1 MELEWESIKQLTCR
15 QGAQLLKETP
25 RTKFRSLTFFRT
37 WFHYRYFYIAHDA
50 YPEFDI
56 SRIEASHL
64 SRAFENFKTIVKVVD
79 QDFKLIDVRD
89 LSTAEL
95 MMEMVVLS
103 EERAIA
109 LKAAWKQ
116 AAVFRP
122 VNLRRLCL
130 IEYGLRFYLWKL
142 AVARLQDYPHLD
154 MEECLYTLSKAAHD
168 AWNHM
173 QDRRI
178 KLEVICQNLE
188 DFWQAQHPDLEL
200 AEPDLANLL
209 QAGAERIIRCLGENV
224 PKTSTK
230 FSYNLYLRL
239 FRERMVAVPP
249 RVYLCIIA
257 KVFNTAIFSKFRVH
271 PDQEISAVVYTN
283 NAIEFRGLDLYLF
296 MSDDEI
302 LEIRTLHSVQEQMF
316 SRREMKPLTAKQL
329 IMDASPWRLS
339 SAVLKQRPLAQLAQD
354 FFDSYSSRGRGE
366 FGLDAHKEIVPG
378 RRFQP
383 GDLVHVEGNVAVV
396 LGSILGRMR
405 VAWLAG
411 LEDLVDERRL
421 QFYLPSDDFFDRFVQ
436 TENACNIVFSG
447 WSTLNV
453 TDEFCRLTRSGF

>member
-15 QGAQLLKETP
+15 QGAQLLKATP
-25 RTKFRSLTFFRT
+25 RTKFKTPTVFRP
-37 WFHYRYFYIAHDA
+37 WFHHRYFYIAHDA

-56 SRIEASHL
+56 SSIEASHL

-95 MMEMVVLS
+95 MVEMMVLS

-116 AAVFRP
+116 AVVYRP

-130 IEYGLRFYLWKL
+130 IEFGLRFYLWKL
-142 AVARLQDYPHLD
+142 AVARFEDHPNLD

-168 AWNHM
+168 AWHHM

-178 KLEVICQNLE
+178 KMEVIYQNLE
-188 DFWQAQHPDLEL
+188 DFWRTQHPGLEFV
-200 AEPDLANLL
+200 EPDLAKLL
-209 QAGAERIIRCLGENV
+209 QAGAERIIRCLKENV

-239 FRERMVAVPP
+239 FRERMVGVPP

-271 PDQEISAVVYTN
+271 PNQEISAVVYTN

-296 MSDDEI
+296 MSDDQI

-329 IMDASPWRLS
+329 IMDASPWHVS
-339 SAVLKQRPLAQLAQD
+339 SAVLKQRPLALLAQD
-354 FFDSYSSRGRGE
+354 FYDSYTSQRRGE
-366 FGLDAHKEIVPG
+366 FGLEAHKEIVPG
-378 RRFQP
+378 RQFQP
-383 GDLVHVEGNVAVV
+383 GDLVHAEGNVGVV
-396 LGSILGRMR
+396 FGSILGRIR
-405 VAWLAG
+405 VSWFAG
-411 LEDLVDERRL
+411 LEDLIDERRL
-421 QFYLPSDDFFDRFVQ
+421 QFYLPSDDFFDRFVR
-436 TENACNIVFSG
+436 TENACNMVFSG

-453 TDEFCRLTRSGF
+453 TDEFCRMTR